1 MDDKM
6 TIDKMTTEELK
17 EALESAKKSKSFDNE
32 TWDLIFAIE
41 RELRN
46 RGALPVITYDYDR

>member
-17 EALESAKKSKSFDNE
+17 EALESAKKSSSSADE
-32 TWDLIFAIE
+32 TWVLVFAIE
-41 RELRN
+41 SELRK
-46 RGALPVITYDYDR
+46 RGALRVCTYDED

>member
-17 EALESAKKSKSFDNE
+17 EALESAKKSSSFDDE

-46 RGALPVITYDYDR
+46 RGALPVITYDHDR

>member
-17 EALESAKKSKSFDNE
+17 EALESAKKSKSFENE
-32 TWDLIFAIE
+32 TWEKIFALE
-41 RELRN
+41 GELRK
-46 RGALPVITYDYDR
+46 RGALPVITYDHDR